1 MSKKFLDTS
10 SVMEWNEDLTDCIIS
25 SITLDEL
32 ENIKVSANKDDETK
46 YKARQA
52 VKAIERDSVYIV
64 NQDKIDGFD
73 NDNLIMISAL
83 NYQTIKKEPLVVY
96 SEDYLFRLIAKSK
109 YELETAS
116 FGSSQKELYKG
127 YKVID
132 ANDEQLV
139 DFYAD
144 QTINYFNCVI
154 NEYIIVDNDIY
165 KWNGY
170 KYESVPFKSFKSR
183 MFGTV
188 KPLDNVQRCAFDSI
202 LDNDITLLYG
212 RAGSGKTTIPL
223 AYIMQGLETQKLSKC
238 HCVFHYEPLKN
249 AKTLGFVKGDQTEKK
264 LNTSSLGN
272 ILTSKFGDDL
282 VVKNMMATGQLNIMG
297 TYEIRGFEAGENDV
311 IYCSECQNIDA
322 YTLKTI
328 IQRAKKGCKI
338 ILEGDIVEQ
347 SDINRKSGVWK
358 MINVFKGHKS
368 FGCIKLKNNYRN
380 EISEL
385 ADKLTE

>member
-1 MSKKFLDTS
+1 MNKKFLDTS

-25 SITLDEL
+25 SISLEEL
-32 ENIKVSANKDDETK
+32 ENIKISANKDDETK

-52 VKAIERDSVYIV
+52 VKAIERDEPTVYLQSHIE
-64 NQDKIDGFD
+64 NKS
-73 NDNLIMISAL
+73 NDELIILSAKEAS
-83 NYQTIKKEPLVVY
+83 KKEDVIVY
-96 SEDYLFRLIAKSK
+96 SEDFLFRLIAKNIYGLNVS
-109 YELETAS
+109 S

-127 YKVID
+127 HKVID
-132 ANDEQLV
+132 ANDEHLC

-144 QTINYFNCVI
+144 QTVNYFDCVI
-154 NEYIIVDNDIY
+154 NEYIIVDDDIY
-165 KWNGY
+165 KWNGE
-170 KYESVPFKSFKSR
+170 KHESVPFKSFKSR

-347 SDINRKSGVWK
+347 SDINRKSGIWK
-358 MINVFKGHKS
+358 MIDVFKGHKS

>member
-32 ENIKVSANKDDETK
+32 ENIKISANKDDETK

-52 VKAIERDSVYIV
+52 VKAIERDNPAVYLQSYIEG
-64 NQDKIDGFD
+64 KS
-73 NDNLIMISAL
+73 NDELIILSAKE
-83 NYQTIKKEPLVVY
+83 TSKKEDVVVY
-96 SEDYLFRLIAKSK
+96 SEDFLFRLIAKNIYGMNVS
-109 YELETAS
+109 S
-116 FGSSQKELYKG
+116 FSSSQKELYKG

-132 ANDEQLV
+132 ANDEHLC

-144 QTINYFNCVI
+144 QTINYFDCVI
-154 NEYIIVDNDIY
+154 NEYIIVDDDIY
-165 KWNGY
+165 KWNGE

-282 VVKNMMATGQLNIMG
+282 IVKNMMATGQLNIMG

-347 SDINRKSGVWK
+347 SDINRKSGIWK
-358 MINVFKGHKS
+358 MIDVFKGHKS

>member
-25 SITLDEL
+25 SISLSEL
-32 ENIKVSANKDDETK
+32 EEIKTSANKDDETK

-52 VKAIERDSVYIV
+52 VKAIERDIPAVYLQSHIE
-64 NQDKIDGFD
+64 NKS
-73 NDNLIMISAL
+73 NDELIILSAKEAS
-83 NYQTIKKEPLVVY
+83 KKENVIVY
-96 SEDYLFRLIAKSK
+96 SEDFLFRLIAKNIYGLNVS
-109 YELETAS
+109 S

-132 ANDEQLV
+132 ATDEHLC
-139 DFYAD
+139 DFYDD
-144 QTINYFNCVI
+144 QTINYFDCVV
-154 NEYIIVDNDIY
+154 NEYIIVDDDIY
-165 KWNGY
+165 KWNGE

-272 ILTSKFGDDL
+272 VLTSKFGDDL

-347 SDINRKSGVWK
+347 SDINRKSGIWK
-358 MINVFKGHKS
+358 MIDVFKGHKS

>member
-32 ENIKVSANKDDETK
+32 ENIKISANKDDEIK

-52 VKAIERDSVYIV
+52 VKAIERDNPPVYL
-64 NQDKIDGFD
+64 QSYIDGKS
-73 NDNLIMISAL
+73 NDELIILSAKEAS
-83 NYQTIKKEPLVVY
+83 KKEDIVVL
-96 SEDYLFRLIAKSK
+96 SEDFLFRLIAKNI
-109 YELETAS
+109 YGLTVNS

-132 ANDEQLV
+132 ANDEQLA

-144 QTINYFNCVI
+144 PNINYFDCVV
-154 NEYIIVDNDIY
+154 NEYIIVDDDIY
-165 KWNGY
+165 KWNGHN
-170 KYESVPFKSFKSR
+170 YESVPFKSFKSR

-282 VVKNMMATGQLNIMG
+282 IVKNMMATGQLNIMG

-347 SDINRKSGVWK
+347 SDINRKSGIWK
-358 MINVFKGHKS
+358 MIDVFKGHKS

>member
-32 ENIKVSANKDDETK
+32 ESIKVSANKDDETK

-52 VKAIERDSVYIV
+52 VKAIERDNPTVYL
-64 NQDKIDGFD
+64 QSYIDGKS
-73 NDNLIMISAL
+73 NDELIILSAKEAS
-83 NYQTIKKEPLVVY
+83 KKEDIVVL
-96 SEDYLFRLIAKSK
+96 SEDFLFRLIAKNI
-109 YELETAS
+109 YGLNVNS

-132 ANDEQLV
+132 ANDEHLC

-144 QTINYFNCVI
+144 QTINYFDCVV

-170 KYESVPFKSFKSR
+170 KHESVPFKSFKSR

-282 VVKNMMATGQLNIMG
+282 IVKNMMATGQLNIMG

-347 SDINRKSGVWK
+347 SDINRKSGIWK
-358 MINVFKGHKS
+358 MIDVFKGHKS

>member
-25 SITLDEL
+25 SVSLSEL
-32 ENIKVSANKDDETK
+32 EEIKTSANKDDETK

-52 VKAIERDSVYIV
+52 VKAIERDNPAVYLQSYIEG
-64 NQDKIDGFD
+64 KS
-73 NDNLIMISAL
+73 NDELIILSAKEAS
-83 NYQTIKKEPLVVY
+83 KKEDVVVY
-96 SEDYLFRLIAKSK
+96 SEDFLFRLIAKNIYGLNVS
-109 YELETAS
+109 S

-132 ANDEQLV
+132 ANDEQLA

-144 QTINYFNCVI
+144 PNINYFDCVV
-154 NEYIIVDNDIY
+154 NEYIIVDDDIY
-165 KWNGY
+165 KWNGE

-212 RAGSGKTTIPL
+212 RAGSGKTTILL

-297 TYEIRGFEAGENDV
+297 TYEIRGFEAGESDV

-328 IQRAKKGCKI
+328 VQRAKKGCKI

-347 SDINRKSGVWK
+347 SDINRKSGIWK
-358 MINVFKGHKS
+358 MIDVFKGHKS

>member
-32 ENIKVSANKDDETK
+32 ENIKISANKDDETK

-52 VKAIERDSVYIV
+52 VKAIERDNPAVYLQSYIEG
-64 NQDKIDGFD
+64 KS
-73 NDNLIMISAL
+73 NDELIILSAKEAS
-83 NYQTIKKEPLVVY
+83 KKEDVIVY
-96 SEDYLFRLIAKSK
+96 SEDFLFRLIAKNIYGLKVS
-109 YELETAS
+109 S

-127 YKVID
+127 YKIID
-132 ANDEQLV
+132 ANDEHLC

-144 QTINYFNCVI
+144 QTINYFDCFV
-154 NEYIIVDNDIY
+154 NEYIIVDDDIY
-165 KWNGY
+165 KWNGE

-183 MFGTV
+183 MFGAV
-188 KPLDNVQRCAFDSI
+188 KPLDTVQRCAFDSI

-282 VVKNMMATGQLNIMG
+282 IVKNMMATGQLNIMG

-347 SDINRKSGVWK
+347 SDINRKSGIWK
-358 MINVFKGHKS
+358 MIDVFKGHKS

>member
-32 ENIKVSANKDDETK
+32 ENIKVSANKDDEPK

-52 VKAIERDSVYIV
+52 VKAIERDNPPVYL
-64 NQDKIDGFD
+64 QSYIDGKS
-73 NDNLIMISAL
+73 NDELIILSAKE
-83 NYQTIKKEPLVVY
+83 TSKKEDVVVY
-96 SEDYLFRLIAKSK
+96 SEDFLFRLIAKNIYGLNVS
-109 YELETAS
+109 S

-127 YKVID
+127 YKIID
-132 ANDEQLV
+132 ANDEHLCG
-139 DFYAD
+139 FYAD
-144 QTINYFNCVI
+144 QTINYFDCVV
-154 NEYIIVDNDIY
+154 NEYIIVDDDIY
-165 KWNGY
+165 KWNGE

-272 ILTSKFGDDL
+272 ILASKFGDDL
-282 VVKNMMATGQLNIMG
+282 IVKNMMATGQLNIMG

-347 SDINRKSGVWK
+347 SDINRKSGIWK
-358 MINVFKGHKS
+358 MIDVFKGHKS

>member
-32 ENIKVSANKDDETK
+32 ESIKISANKDDETK

-52 VKAIERDSVYIV
+52 VKAIERDNPPVYL
-64 NQDKIDGFD
+64 QSYIDGKS
-73 NDNLIMISAL
+73 NDELIILSAKEAS
-83 NYQTIKKEPLVVY
+83 KKEDVIVY
-96 SEDYLFRLIAKSK
+96 SEDFLFRLIAKNIYGLNVS
-109 YELETAS
+109 S

-132 ANDEQLV
+132 ANDEHLC

-144 QTINYFNCVI
+144 QTVNYFDCVI
-154 NEYIIVDNDIY
+154 NEYIIVNDDIY

-347 SDINRKSGVWK
+347 SDINRKSGIWK

>member
-10 SVMEWNEDLTDCIIS
+10 SVMEWNEDLTECIIS

-32 ENIKVSANKDDETK
+32 ENIKISANKDDETK

-52 VKAIERDSVYIV
+52 VKAIERDNPAVYL
-64 NQDKIDGFD
+64 QSYIDGKS
-73 NDNLIMISAL
+73 NDELIILSAKGAS
-83 NYQTIKKEPLVVY
+83 KKEDIVVL
-96 SEDYLFRLIAKSK
+96 SEDFLFRLIAKNI
-109 YELETAS
+109 YGLNVNS

-132 ANDEQLV
+132 ANDEHLC

-144 QTINYFNCVI
+144 QTINYFDCVV
-154 NEYIIVDNDIY
+154 NEYIIVDDDIY

-272 ILTSKFGDDL
+272 ILASKFGDDL
-282 VVKNMMATGQLNIMG
+282 IVKNMMATGQLNIMG

-347 SDINRKSGVWK
+347 SDINRKSGIWK
-358 MINVFKGHKS
+358 MIDVFKGHKS

>member
-10 SVMEWNEDLTDCIIS
+10 SVMDWNEDLTDCIIS

-32 ENIKVSANKDDETK
+32 ESIKVSANKDDETK

-52 VKAIERDSVYIV
+52 VKAIERDNPPVYL
-64 NQDKIDGFD
+64 QSYIDGKS
-73 NDNLIMISAL
+73 NDELIILSAKEAS
-83 NYQTIKKEPLVVY
+83 KKEDIVVL
-96 SEDYLFRLIAKSK
+96 SEDFLFRLIAKNI
-109 YELETAS
+109 YGLTVNS

-127 YKVID
+127 YKIID
-132 ANDEQLV
+132 ANDEHLC

-144 QTINYFNCVI
+144 QTINYFDCVV
-154 NEYIIVDNDIY
+154 NEYIIVDDDIY
-165 KWNGY
+165 KWNGHN
-170 KYESVPFKSFKSR
+170 YESVPFKIFKSR
-183 MFGTV
+183 MFGAV

-202 LDNDITLLYG
+202 LNNDITLLYG
-212 RAGSGKTTIPL
+212 RSGSGKTTIPL

-249 AKTLGFVKGDQTEKK
+249 AKTLGFVKGDQIEKK

-272 ILTSKFGDDL
+272 ILASKFGDDL

-347 SDINRKSGVWK
+347 SDINRKSGIWK
-358 MINVFKGHKS
+358 MIDVFKGHKS

>member
-32 ENIKVSANKDDETK
+32 ENIKISANKDDEIK

-52 VKAIERDSVYIV
+52 VKAIERDNPTVYL
-64 NQDKIDGFD
+64 QSYIDGKS
-73 NDNLIMISAL
+73 NDELIILSAKEAS
-83 NYQTIKKEPLVVY
+83 KKEDIVVL
-96 SEDYLFRLIAKSK
+96 SEDFLFRLIAKNI
-109 YELETAS
+109 YGLNVNS

-132 ANDEQLV
+132 ANDEHLC

-144 QTINYFNCVI
+144 QTVNYFDCVI
-154 NEYIIVDNDIY
+154 NEYIIVNDDIY

-272 ILTSKFGDDL
+272 ILASKFGDDL
-282 VVKNMMATGQLNIMG
+282 IVKNMMATGQLNIMG